1 MIVPRVLHNR
11 IQIYEEVLP
20 YPDLIFTE
28 LLENLNWKHEP
39 ITLFGKQVLQPRLTA
54 WYGDKGVDYTYSG
67 LKNEALPWTATLL
80 EVKEMVERLSQKSF
94 NSVLLNL
101 YRDGNDSMG
110 YHSDDER
117 ELGEEPVIASLSL
130 GEVRRFN
137 IKNKETGE
145 LISFDLPDNSLLIMK
160 GDFQLKWKHAVPKTK
175 RAVGPRINLTFRR
188 VY

>member
-1 MIVPRVLHNR
+1 MPRVLHNR

-20 YPDLIFTE
+20 NPDLIFTE
-28 LLENLNWKHEP
+28 LLENVNWKHES
-39 ITLFGKQVLQPRLTA
+39 ITLFGKEVLQPRLTA

-80 EVKEMVERLSQKSF
+80 EVKQSVERLAQYSF

-101 YRDGNDSMG
+101 YRDGSDGMG

-117 ELGEEPVIASLSL
+117 ELGEEPIIASLSL

-145 LISFDLPDNSLLIMK
+145 LISFDLPHNSLLIMK
-160 GDFQLKWKHAVPKTK
+160 GDFQSRWKHAVPKTK
-175 RAVGPRINLTFRR
+175 RVVGPRVNLTFRR
-188 VY
+188 IL